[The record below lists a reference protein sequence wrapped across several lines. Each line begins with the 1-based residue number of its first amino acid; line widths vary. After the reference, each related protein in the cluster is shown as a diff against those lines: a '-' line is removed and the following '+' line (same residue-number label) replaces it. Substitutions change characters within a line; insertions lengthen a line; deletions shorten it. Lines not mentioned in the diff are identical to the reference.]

1 MDPSTYGFYLVVL
14 IFILMV
20 WYAGFEGTMRLF
32 RYVDLQLQ
40 YTVVRI
46 RMWRMQRKLEKG
58 LGLPPKNYQKLLEKH
73 KNDQ

>member
-20 WYAGFEGTMRLF
+20 WYAGFDGTMRLLQ
-32 RYVDLQLQ
+32 YIDLQLQ
-40 YTVVRI
+40 YAVVRFK
-46 RMWRMQRKLEKG
+46 MWRMQRKLEKG
-58 LGLPPKNYQKLLEKH
+58 LGLPPKNYHKFLEEQ